1 LPPLENAPALPP
13 IVHAPD
19 REEEENEVNIENAPA
34 LPPIVHAS
42 DREEENEVNN
52 LSHHIEYLEY
62 GEEDDRD

>member
-1 LPPLENAPALPP
+1 MRQRRNSPRTLPPL
-13 IVHAPD
+13 
-19 REEEENEVNIENAPA
+19 ENAPA